1 MACYTL
7 SYIDRQILGTFVG
20 PIKADFGLS
29 DSQFGALQG
38 FYFAVFYTF
47 IGLPLGYWIDKTN
60 RRNLIVLGVLIWSF
74 FTTSCAFASS
84 YTTLLISRMGVGI
97 GEATLGPAAFSIM
110 ADLFPKERMGV
121 AASVFYWGNLVGA
134 GLALLIGGAVRE
146 AVTTM
151 QPWHIPFMGDVIG
164 WRLVFVMLG
173 IPGMIFAFLV
183 FTVKEP
189 KRTSLAMVGGE
200 KVNPTPV
207 EALAEMRKRWHSV
220 VGISLAF
227 SFQAAANYGFMG
239 WATEFFLRV
248 HHWGPGQT
256 TRALGTLIM
265 TCGVAGLYIGG
276 WISDRL
282 HRKGVIDAPLL
293 VSIPSAI
300 GIVVFLTAA
309 MLAPTPEMSLMFAAP
324 GLFTIALPMGVASAS
339 LTYIFP
345 NQFRGFVT
353 ALYLFILNLGGLPIG
368 NYVPGLLADKF
379 FHDPLKIGTSA
390 AITIGVCGTLML
402 LLILATRSKYREHYR
417 MMHSQG

>member
-20 PIKADFGLS
+20 PIKQDFGVT
-29 DSQFGALQG
+29 DAQVGMLQG
-38 FYFAVFYTF
+38 LAFAIFYTF
-47 IGLPLGYWIDKTN
+47 IGLPIGRWVDKTN

-74 FTTSCAFASS
+74 FTASCAFASS
-84 YTTLLISRMGVGI
+84 FNMLFLSRMGVGI

-146 AVTTM
+146 AVATM
-151 QPWHIPFMGDVIG
+151 QPWNIPFMGEVTG

-183 FTVKEP
+183 FTVREP
-189 KRTSLAMVGGE
+189 KRSAVAMVGGQ
-200 KVNPTPV
+200 VVQPTV
-207 EALAEMRKRWHSV
+207 GEAMAEMRKRWQSV

-276 WISDRL
+276 WISDRW
-282 HRKGVIDAPLL
+282 HRKGVIDAPLR
-293 VSIPSAI
+293 VAIPSAL
-300 GIVVFLTAA
+300 GIVIFLTAA
-309 MLAPTPEMSLMFAAP
+309 MLAPTPELSLAFAAP
-324 GLFTIALPMGVASAS
+324 GLFAIALPMGTASAS

-345 NQFRGFVT
+345 NQFRGLVT

-368 NYVPGLLADKF
+368 NYIPGLLTDKL

-417 MMHSQG
+417 MMHP